1 MTSRS
6 PQAAGNLTLPYSDT
20 FKRNYDRTSYYLIFS
35 ANPLREYVKFLSRR
49 TRWVAGSSALSASG
63 YRFLHLQTAGPGPLQ
78 ETGYHDDS
86 DPVTPGRRINLL
98 AYVRKVS

>member
-20 FKRNYDRTSYYLIFS
+20 FKRNYDRTSYYLKFS
-35 ANPLREYVKFLSRR
+35 AKPLLEYVKFLSRR
-49 TRWVAGSSALSASG
+49 
-63 YRFLHLQTAGPGPLQ
+63 FLHHDLRTAGAGPLQ
-78 ETGYHDDS
+78 ETGHHDDS